1 MDISTIIDAP
11 ASPSTTARP
20 AREPSVSSKAQKEA
34 SMPQPSD
41 SFKDLAAAAFKQAP
55 ITVPGDTPATYVS
68 RESPPQSEPV
78 PADKPKETR
87 KQQREKP
94 DPKVREHDERL
105 KAAQDV
111 WSKVPVEQSVAEKAA
126 DEKPAASTPPP
137 AASVPTDDPFAGV
150 KDGDWKAAKA
160 AAKARQEEAAKRV
173 AELQAEIEKRDA
185 DLVKFRQAFPDPT
198 EAEKVRAEN
207 KAALERLALL
217 DFKSH
222 PEYRRQY
229 IEPKERIIN
238 DLKGVLSDNAIEG
251 VDLEGLLSKPR
262 IEFAKSVAEIQ
273 SKMNSFDAQEFHSSM
288 RELAKLDQAGK
299 AAIGNHQQVAE
310 GLRQQSEARARTA
323 FEQAYNENKQWLPRP
338 YEITPEIPH
347 EDRPAIE
354 EFNKGIAQV
363 RANAEKYAFSPSDD
377 KTSGAIAFKAAQFDF
392 YTKHA
397 IPRMVKDYQ
406 DAKELI
412 GQMKSELEALKSKR
426 PGVPDSAP
434 ASSTQANP
442 KKEEDIDFRERARRV
457 FAGEQI

>member
-1 MDISTIIDAP
+1 MDISAIIDAG

-20 AREPSVSSKAQKEA
+20 AREPSVSSKSQKEA
-34 SMPQPSD
+34 SMPQESAN
-41 SFKDLAAAAFKQAP
+41 FRDLAAAAFKQPP
-55 ITVPGDTPATYVS
+55 ITVRGETPATYVS
-68 RESPPQSEPV
+68 RENPPQSEPV
-78 PADKPKETR
+78 PADKPKESR

-111 WSKVPVEQSVAEKAA
+111 WAQVPVEKPDAEKVAE
-126 DEKPAASTPPP
+126 EKPAEPAP
-137 AASVPTDDPFAGV
+137 AASVTQDDPFAGV

-238 DLKGVLSDNAIEG
+238 ELKGVLADNAIDG

-288 RELAKLDQAGK
+288 RELSKLDQAAK
-299 AAIGNHQQVAE
+299 AAIGNHQQVAD

-323 FEQAYNENKQWLPRP
+323 FEQAYNENKQWMLRP
-338 YEITPEIPH
+338 YEITATTPPEDVPH
-347 EDRPAIE
+347 LEA
-354 EFNKGIAQV
+354 FNKNLSQV

-377 KTSGAIAFKAAQFDF
+377 KTSGAIALKAAQFDF
-392 YTKHA
+392 YTQHA
-397 IPRMVKDYQ
+397 LPRMVKDYHE
-406 DAKELI
+406 AKELI
-412 GQMKSELEALKSKR
+412 GQMEAELKALKSKR

-434 ASSTQANP
+434 APAASAP

-457 FAGEQI
+457 FSGEQI